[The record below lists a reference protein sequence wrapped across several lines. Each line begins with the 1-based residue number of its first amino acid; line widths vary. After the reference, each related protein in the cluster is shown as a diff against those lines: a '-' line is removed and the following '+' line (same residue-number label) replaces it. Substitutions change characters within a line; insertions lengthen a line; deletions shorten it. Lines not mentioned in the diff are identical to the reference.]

1 MSQRKENIAIKLA
14 HITGWVFLVLFGLT
28 TFTAIP
34 VGAGVIGA
42 FGSLLLALFPGLAL
56 VYGIKAAFLG
66 DRFWWFVSLYALTLS
81 TLILAASAFVG
92 SLWAIVTIPAY
103 FFTFYP
109 LVTLLRSGR
118 PDLSTEPNG
127 RVLAYGYA
135 ALVGAFFV
143 LVWLTQLLS

>member
-1 MSQRKENIAIKLA
+1 MSPRKENLAVKLA
-14 HITGWVFLVLFGLT
+14 RITGWTYLVLFGLT

-66 DRFWWFVSLYALTLS
+66 DRFWWFVSLFALTFA
-81 TLILAASAFVG
+81 TLIIAATGFVD
-92 SLWAIVTIPAY
+92 SMWAILTIPAY
-103 FFTFYP
+103 FFTFFP

-127 RVLAYGYA
+127 RIYTYGYLT
-135 ALVGAFFV
+135 LVGAFFV
-143 LVWLTQLLS
+143 FVWLTQLFS